1 VLAHSFSDGFPVN
14 LIGVNGT
21 AADGEGIILKIQ
33 TESGEDFMD
42 FAHPILEGKAGVLR
56 LGMSEQPLRR
66 QVHGLWL
73 QLVLITAAILGVGVL
88 IGHLF
93 LKRIT
98 GPLSAL
104 SKAAEDISG
113 GRLDVQVAVSGRDE
127 VGRLSASF
135 NEMASRIQDYTRRLE
150 DKTAELDRAYQQTCN
165 SFAIVQE
172 VGSKISLHDVC
183 VYLIRRFQEVV
194 ACRRMAM
201 LIFLENKKN
210 VIAVSESGS
219 AALTGD
225 LFDTAS
231 AAVERLDDTAFLKPD
246 APRPPLV
253 PAEFDSSKRLVIA
266 PIRHEEKLLGALVI
280 GCSGEC
286 VCNRKG
292 LDVIS
297 LIFRQ
302 TAGTLRRAALQEEE
316 IRDLQERVESSAEF
330 SGIIGKDPQMRIIY
344 KLIEDTAPTDATVL
358 IQDESGTGK
367 ELVAEAIHHLS
378 PRRDKPFIVINARPS
393 RRRCSK
399 ASFSDMKKALSP
411 EPSAKKPGASSR
423 PMGALFSWMK
433 SAKSPHPPRSGFC
446 GCFKPRTSSA

>member
-1 VLAHSFSDGFPVN
+1 LLLAIIGLIVGSGLIISFLVTYPYSQVLCAGAATHAEN
-14 LIGVNGT
+14 LSHQI
-21 AADGEGIILKIQ
+21 
-33 TESGEDFMD
+33 
-42 FAHPILEGKAGVLR
+42 VL
-56 LGMSEQPLRR
+56 Q
-66 QVHGLWL
+66 
-73 QLVLITAAILGVGVL
+73 A
-88 IGHLF
+88 
-93 LKRIT
+93 
-98 GPLSAL
+98 
-104 SKAAEDISG
+104 
-113 GRLDVQVAVSGRDE
+113 AVSGRDE

-358 IQDESGTGK
+358 IQGESGTGK

-393 RRRCSK
+393 RQRCSK

-423 PMGALFSWMK
+423 PMGAPFSWMK

-446 GCFKPRTSSA
+446 GCFKPRTSSASGEKRPSISTCEYSRPRTATSLKRFATETSARTSTAA